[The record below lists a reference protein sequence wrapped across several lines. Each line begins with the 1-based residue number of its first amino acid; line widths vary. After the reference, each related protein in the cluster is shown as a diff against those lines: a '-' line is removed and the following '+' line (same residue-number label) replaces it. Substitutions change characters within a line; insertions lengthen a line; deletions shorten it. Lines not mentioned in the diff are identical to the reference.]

1 MRVEVGYIAEQHDPE
16 TSDIGQRCVE
26 EIRQRMQAENINATG
41 DTSRSLT
48 VLTETSFRLTLAAVG
63 HHAPFPSLQEG
74 QPPYQG
80 DLTPLVA
87 ALEQWVQVKPGFLL
101 RGTPQ
106 QAAAAIA
113 RKIASFGTDRYINP
127 RNDIYTPAFEVA
139 VARMRNKVKGALIE
153 LIKK

>member
-1 MRVEVGYIAEQHDPE
+1 MKVEVGYIAERHDPE
-16 TSDIGQRCVE
+16 TSDIGQRCIE
-26 EIRQRMQAENINATG
+26 EIRQRMQAEDINASG

-48 VLTETSFRLTLAAVG
+48 ILTETSFRLTLAAVG
-63 HHAPFPSLQEG
+63 HHAPFSSLQEG

-80 DLTPLVA
+80 DLAPLVA

-113 RKIASFGTDRYINP
+113 RKIASSGTDRYTDP
-127 RNDIYTPAFEVA
+127 RSDIYTPAFDVA
-139 VARMRNKVKGALIE
+139 IARMRGKIRGALIE
-153 LIKK
+153 FIKK